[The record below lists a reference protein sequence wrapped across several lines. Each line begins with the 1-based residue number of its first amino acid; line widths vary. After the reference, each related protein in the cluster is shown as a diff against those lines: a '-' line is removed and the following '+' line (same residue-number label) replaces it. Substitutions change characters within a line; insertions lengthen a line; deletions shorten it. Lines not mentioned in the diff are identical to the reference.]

1 MKYSWSTTNSGWSRK
16 RCNLHQLQNFVCYFI
31 LIVFYGEPTEKQC
44 NNRSNCR
51 CNTPTLQTLGKQEK
65 ATNNNPVK
73 KHQKAQLQ
81 PQDPNPTIFFFFM
94 QCSLQS
100 IWAIFYFGGIACSP
114 VHAYF
119 LHLHWFLIFLLLL
132 FLFSCSSCY
141 SLHIWDSATAIG
153 TVTFLVNWLMLA
165 SLFAG
170 CCLLLFDSNL

>member
-1 MKYSWSTTNSGWSRK
+1 MEKASPTMKYSWSTTNSGWSRK

-81 PQDPNPTIFFFFM
+81 PQDPNPTNSNQTTINNIQRTKKQAPTSWPGMSQF
-94 QCSLQS
+94 QSRLQNPKC
-100 IWAIFYFGGIACSP
+100 ANCNK
-114 VHAYF
+114 
-119 LHLHWFLIFLLLL
+119 
-132 FLFSCSSCY
+132 
-141 SLHIWDSATAIG
+141 TNRK
-153 TVTFLVNWLMLA
+153 TRTTTTRK
-165 SLFAG
+165 
-170 CCLLLFDSNL
+170 